1 MRILYHH
8 FGPESPY
15 YSFTLQD
22 GWINPSYLAEEVA
35 SVDWT
40 AKTVTTS
47 QVHYYCLKPY
57 ASYAI
62 AAMQLIV
69 KPQVS
74 VVDSTTVQ
82 SWYCHV
88 ASQLAAMVLQCSL
101 VTHRHAHPLLHL
113 WFQPMHRVIYCFLV

>member
-1 MRILYHH
+1 MPCGHTKSSFLRIFDHH
-8 FGPESPY
+8 FGPASHFY
-15 YSFTLQD
+15 GFALQA
-22 GWINPSYLAEEVA
+22 GWLNLSCLAEEVA

-88 ASQLAAMVLQCSL
+88 ASQLTAMV
-101 VTHRHAHPLLHL
+101 
-113 WFQPMHRVIYCFLV
+113 